1 MIDNYPDTLA
11 LMEIH
16 DGDAYEVP
24 WGTTRD
30 AYYQASWTPCNAYDG
45 LEDAFPPSTY
55 ESKFLTRQA
64 VTTDVTID
72 VLVFGSGESRQVWA
86 NVCIEP
92 SGIGK
97 TMNVWMAQ
105 LLDHHGLANFD
116 RNVVRGGSG
125 STEIT
130 LAPGECTTVVED
142 IALDTES
149 QASPENIKFFVWAQN
164 PNKVWN
170 SNFMYY
176 NGQWYG
182 AYSSEIYQAGKAL
195 APFEGVFI
203 DGFGS
208 SDFSGWSRV
217 SP

>member
-45 LEDAFPPSTY
+45 LEDAFPSSTY

-64 VTTDVTID
+64 EPTDVTID
-72 VLVFGSGESRQVWA
+72 VLVFGGGESLEVWA
-86 NVCIEP
+86 NVCLEP
-92 SGIGK
+92 GGIGRA
-97 TMNVWMAQ
+97 MNIWMAQ
-105 LLDHHGLANFD
+105 LLDHYGPVNFD
-116 RNVVRGGSG
+116 RNMVRGGTG
-125 STEIT
+125 ATEIT
-130 LAPGECTTVVED
+130 LIPGECATVVD
-142 IALDTES
+142 TITLDDES
-149 QASPENIKFFVWAQN
+149 QAAPENLKVFVWAQDTE
-164 PNKVWN
+164 KVWN
-170 SNFMYY
+170 PNFMYY
-176 NGQWYG
+176 SGTWYE
-182 AYSSEIYQAGKAL
+182 AYSSEVYQAAKAL

-203 DGFGS
+203 DGFEGGDS
-208 SDFSGWSRV
+208 SGWSTT